1 MPGVT
6 ETLTIPD
13 FSGCRVLVAGDVML
27 DEYWFG
33 DSGRISPEAPV
44 PVVRVT
50 GTEER
55 PGGAANVALNLAS
68 LATGV
73 RLVGA
78 VGDDE
83 RGRRLET
90 LLSARGVGCD
100 FEKAAAL
107 PTIHKLRVL
116 ARNQQLI
123 RLDAEEPM
131 ASQAEAVSSRA
142 ARALEEAD
150 LLVCSDYAKG
160 ALGAVEG
167 LIEQARSRAV
177 PVLVDPKGTD
187 FSRYRGATLLTPN
200 FAEFQA
206 VVGPVPDNDALVT
219 LARELVRGLQ
229 LKALLVTRGE
239 QGMTLVPGEGDA
251 IHLPAESREV
261 FDVTGAGDT
270 VIAVFAAAMAAEQP
284 LAGAARLANLA
295 AGLVVRR
302 IGAATVTPMELKL
315 ALHRRGAGGGRGI
328 LSAAEAQSAVAEA
341 QGRGERVVMTNGCF
355 DLLHAGHVG
364 YLEDAKALGDHLI
377 VAVNDDRSVARLK
390 GSGRPLT
397 PLADRMAVLA
407 GLAAVDWVVPF
418 EEDTPANL
426 IADVAPD
433 VLVKGGDYRPEEIAG
448 AEHVTARGG
457 EVRVLRF
464 RPGRST
470 SALVDAIRR
479 RD

>member
-1 MPGVT
+1 M
-6 ETLTIPD
+6 
-13 FSGCRVLVAGDVML
+13 LVAGDVML

-68 LATGV
+68 LATTV

-83 RGRRLET
+83 RGRRLEA
-90 LLSARGVGCD
+90 LLSARGVDCD
-100 FEKAAAL
+100 FEKASTL

-131 ASQAEAVSSRA
+131 ASQAEAVFRRA
-142 ARALEEAD
+142 AGALDSAG
-150 LLVCSDYAKG
+150 LLVISDYAKG

-167 LIEQARSRAV
+167 LIEQAKSRGV

-187 FSRYRGATLLTPN
+187 FARYRGATLLTPN

-206 VVGPVPDNDALVT
+206 VVGAVADTERLVA
-219 LARELVRGLQ
+219 LARNLISDLQ
-229 LKALLVTRGE
+229 LEGLLVTRGE
-239 QGMTLVPGEGDA
+239 QGMTLVTSEGEA

-270 VIAVFAAAMAAEQP
+270 VIAVFAAAMAAGQP

-315 ALHRRGAGGGRGI
+315 ALHRRGAGGGRGV
-328 LSAAEAQSAVAEA
+328 LTAAEAQSAVAEA
-341 QGRGERVVMTNGCF
+341 RGRGERVVMTNGCF

-364 YLEDAKALGDHLI
+364 YLEDARALGDHLI
-377 VAVNDDRSVARLK
+377 VAVNDDDSVRRLK
-390 GSGRPLT
+390 GEGRPLT

-418 EEDTPANL
+418 AEDTPADL
-426 IADVAPD
+426 IASVAPD

-448 AEHVTARGG
+448 AEHVTALGG
-457 EVRVLRF
+457 EVKVLPF

-470 SALVDAIRR
+470 TALVDTIRR
-479 RD
+479 RS